1 MWARISSG
9 RDGIKEMEMH
19 RFEDG
24 TGGADVAARREP
36 EAADETRA
44 QVRQDVAVQVR
55 HDEHVVRV
63 RVAHNLLEHTR
74 GTVQYSNSS
83 THAQSVQSHLRDEYC
98 TRWTVAMDE
107 YECRERIVYIL
118 ILSRTFR
125 QTVSK

>member
-1 MWARISSG
+1 MCVTMWARISSG

-36 EAADETRA
+36 EAADEARA

-63 RVAHNLLEHTR
+63 RVAHNLLAHAR
-74 GTVQYSNSS
+74 GTVRYSN
-83 THAQSVQSHLRDEYC
+83 
-98 TRWTVAMDE
+98 
-107 YECRERIVYIL
+107 
-118 ILSRTFR
+118 
-125 QTVSK
+125 